1 MKILLVLALV
11 FSMITGLPWN
21 LGDQETWQN
30 LNRHDTNF
38 FGTED
43 FDIQRGDTI
52 PDDISELALSELP
65 FSLVRAD
72 TNDISELSPPLS
84 ELPFSLVRADDD
96 YIGDT
101 SGTASFFDDD
111 ILPSPGPI

>member
-1 MKILLVLALV
+1 MGIVEEKMKILLVLALV

-72 TNDISELSPPLS
+72 
-84 ELPFSLVRADDD
+84 DD

-111 ILPSPGPI
+111 ILPSP